1 NIRMLKRFFISF
13 ASCMAAIWLS
23 ALLAVV
29 LFLVFIAALL
39 AKYGETDA
47 KLVDHTVLVVD
58 LTGSIDERPGKP
70 SITDLISSGEV
81 EMTQGLNQIVAAIDQ
96 AADDPQIDGIYLKV
110 GGSTAGIASRMA
122 IVDALNRFNKSKKFV
137 YAYGDFYDQG
147 DYIIATA
154 ADKIYVNPQG
164 VVNVAGLSATT
175 LFFKGLLD
183 KVGVE
188 MQVFKVG
195 TYKSAVEPFILNE
208 MSEASRE
215 QQQSYLDAIWNSLT
229 YQIGYGRGVDD
240 AEVQMWADSI
250 CTTWDAERLI
260 ANNVVDGAIYEHE
273 MDAIIAKQIGKDDP
287 KDVNYLNTAQY
298 CTIKEI
304 TTKALPENAKGEKI
318 AVLYAVGDITD
329 KTGDGIVGAE
339 MVPLINDIIDDD
351 NVKGLVLRVNSGGGS
366 AFASEQIWEAL
377 ERFKAT
383 GRPFYVSMGDV
394 AASGGYYISCGAD
407 KIYAQPETLTGSIGI
422 FGIVPCA
429 KELLNDKLGINTS
442 TVSTNGAP
450 MNLFQPFTPA
460 QSSAM
465 QRRISQG
472 YDTFL
477 SRVAKGRNKTVEEIN
492 TIAQGRVWSGKQAL
506 DNGLVDEMGTLY
518 NAINDMKAN
527 NQLRGC
533 EVVEYPADNNTL
545 LQSVLSM
552 KKESQA
558 QALDEH
564 LGEAAQ
570 LYHAVD
576 RITHLE
582 PVQCRMET
590 VILR

>member
-1 NIRMLKRFFISF
+1 
-13 ASCMAAIWLS
+13 MAAIWMS

-39 AKYGETDA
+39 AKYGATDA

-70 SITDLISSGEV
+70 TFTDLIASGEV
-81 EMTQGLNQIVAAIDQ
+81 EMTQGLNQIVAAIDA

-122 IVDALNRFNKSKKFV
+122 IVDALNRFKSSKKFIN
-137 YAYGDFYDQG
+137 AYGDYYDQG

-164 VVNVAGLSATT
+164 LVSVGGLSATT
-175 LFFKGLLD
+175 PFFKGLLD

-195 TYKSAVEPFILNE
+195 TYKSAVEPFLLTE

-215 QQQSYLDAIWNSLT
+215 QQQSYLDAIWSSLT
-229 YQIGYGRGVDD
+229 TQVSEARGVTPED
-240 AEVQMWADSI
+240 VQMWADSI
-250 CTTWDAERLI
+250 CTTWDTERLI
-260 ANNVVDGAIYEHE
+260 ANHIVDAAIYEHD

-287 KDVNYLNTAQY
+287 KDINFLSTTQY

-304 TTKALPENAKGEKI
+304 TKKALPENNHGDKI

-339 MVPLINDIIDDD
+339 MVPIINEIIDDD
-351 NVKGLVLRVNSGGGS
+351 DVKGLVLRVNSGGGS

-407 KIYAQPETLTGSIGI
+407 KIYAQPQTLTGSIGI
-422 FGIVPCA
+422 FGMVPCA
-429 KELLNDKLGINTS
+429 KELLNDKLGITTS

-450 MNLFQPFTPA
+450 MSLFNPLTPA

-465 QRRISQG
+465 QRRINQG

-477 SRVAKGRNKTVEEIN
+477 SRVAKGRDKTAEEIN
-492 TIAQGRVWSGKQAL
+492 TIAQGRVWSGEQAL
-506 DNGLVDEMGTLY
+506 EIGLVDEMGTLY
-518 NAINDMKAN
+518 NAISDMKAKN
-527 NQLRGC
+527 NLRGC
-533 EVVEYPADNNTL
+533 NVVEYPTDTNTL
-545 LQSVLSM
+545 LQSVLAM
-552 KKESQA
+552 QKNSQA
-558 QALDEH
+558 KALDEH
-564 LGEAAQ
+564 LGEAAP

-576 RITHLE
+576 RITNLE
-582 PVQCRMET
+582 PVQCRMEQ